1 MPNPWQQQQQRR
13 NQNRMRGR
21 PLGNV
26 KGVGDVQSVK
36 HRGGRGGG

>member
-1 MPNPWQQQQQRR
+1 MPNPWQQQQRRR
-13 NQNRMRGR
+13 NEARMRGR